1 MHITPQKSSFYG
13 NVNHL
18 QPQEA
23 PADTGTDNPLH
34 SFVAHNDDDL
44 FQLFRLLIRPLQ
56 DLENLC
62 CQEEEIKQQKIKAY
76 NAMHPSIFS
85 TILTSIVTT
94 IFLSIPFGIIF
105 SILSSIIPLGDGTL
119 FDAFDK
125 WAAGIPFI
133 GTLLD
138 WVTPSK
144 EGLLWIILGFIVL
157 IFMEFIVLP
166 NLLILFPITL
176 IVNIIILIVSAV
188 IGKREYNSCVKTLEE
203 LKGKIDFSMEQL
215 SIPLNLVPPNYRH
228 SAALIHFCNSYAN
241 RRASTV
247 KEAIECYETDLHRK
261 KVEDAQNIILQ
272 NQLEIAQQIQ
282 SQNDTINDLQQ
293 SVKKVKNKVDWL

>member
-1 MHITPQKSSFYG
+1 MHITPKKSSFYG
-13 NVNHL
+13 SANNF
-18 QPQEA
+18 QSKKA

-94 IFLSIPFGIIF
+94 IFLSIPFTIIF
-105 SILSSIIPLGDGTL
+105 LIVSNIIRFDDVTL
-119 FDAFDK
+119 FDIFDK
-125 WAAGIPFI
+125 WTSNIPFVEA
-133 GTLLD
+133 LFNWLAN
-138 WVTPSK
+138 PK
-144 EGLLWIILGFIVL
+144 EGILWYILSFVAILFVGFV
-157 IFMEFIVLP
+157 VLP
-166 NLLILFPITL
+166 NIFILLPATL
-176 IVNIIILIVSAV
+176 VINIVILIVSA
-188 IGKREYNSCVKTLEE
+188 IKGKSTYKSCEKTLEE
-203 LKGKIDFSMEQL
+203 LKDKIDFLMEQL

-241 RRASTV
+241 KRASTV

-272 NQLEIAQQIQ
+272 NQAEIAQQIQ